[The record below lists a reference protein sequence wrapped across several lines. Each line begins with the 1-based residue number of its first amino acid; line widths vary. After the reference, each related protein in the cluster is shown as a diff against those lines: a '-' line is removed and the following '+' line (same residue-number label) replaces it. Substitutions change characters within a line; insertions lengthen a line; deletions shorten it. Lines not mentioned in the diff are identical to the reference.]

1 MTGTE
6 GYWNTTCRK
15 VWRSFESRRMK
26 SLKKRRKSIGR
37 LSLLR
42 RLTYRYR
49 VSVVNE
55 DEQKEVLGTRVSRVH
70 IGLAILLIGFLGAIA
85 GDMISR
91 RSPQPYSVDSDYKL
105 RQTVIDDALRVD
117 SLMNVIEIRNRY
129 ISNIQ
134 DIIAGR
140 VSPDTV
146 MPIDSVS
153 LQKSVS
159 LMEPSSREEEF
170 VRQFEEAER
179 YNITSQSVPM
189 QDIRSLSL
197 FRPTQGLVASSFN
210 PLESH
215 FGVDIAA
222 SPNQSVVSVL
232 DGTVLISSFT
242 ADSGYT
248 ICVVHPGELVS
259 VYRHCES
266 LLHKS
271 GDKVRQ
277 GDVIAL
283 VGRNSDGGETPG
295 SHLHF
300 ELWYQGQPLDPEKY
314 ILFQ

>member
-1 MTGTE
+1 
-6 GYWNTTCRK
+6 
-15 VWRSFESRRMK
+15 MK

-37 LSLLR
+37 MSLLQR
-42 RLTYRYR
+42 FTYRYR

-55 DEQKEVLGTRVSRVH
+55 DEQKEVLGTRLSVFYFFVGIFL
-70 IGLAILLIGFLGAIA
+70 IGLIGALIGNR
-85 GDMISR
+85 ISLMN
-91 RSPQPYSVDSDYKL
+91 SQPYSVDSDYKL

-117 SLMNVIEIRNRY
+117 SLMSVMETRNRY
-129 ISNIQ
+129 LSNIQ

-140 VSPDTV
+140 VSTDTV
-146 MPIDSVS
+146 IRIDSVS
-153 LQKSVS
+153 LQKSVE
-159 LMEPSSREEEF
+159 LMEPTSREEEF

-189 QDIRSLSL
+189 QDIRSMSL

-210 PLESH
+210 TLESH
-215 FGVDIAA
+215 LGVDIAA

-232 DGTVLISSFT
+232 DGTVLVSSFT
-242 ADSGYT
+242 AESGYT

-259 VYRHCES
+259 VYKHCES
-266 LLHKS
+266 LLRKS

-277 GDVIAL
+277 GEVIAL
-283 VGRNSDGGETPG
+283 VGRNTGGGETPG

>member
-1 MTGTE
+1 M
-6 GYWNTTCRK
+6 
-15 VWRSFESRRMK
+15 
-26 SLKKRRKSIGR
+26 
-37 LSLLR
+37 SLLR
-42 RLTYRYR
+42 RFTYRYR

-55 DEQKEVLGTRVSRVH
+55 DEQKEVLGTRLSVFYFFVGIFL
-70 IGLAILLIGFLGAIA
+70 IGLIGALIGNR
-85 GDMISR
+85 ISLMN
-91 RSPQPYSVDSDYKL
+91 SQPYSVDSDYKL

-117 SLMNVIEIRNRY
+117 SLMSVMETRNRY
-129 ISNIQ
+129 LSNIQ

-140 VSPDTV
+140 VSTDTV
-146 MPIDSVS
+146 IRIDSVS
-153 LQKSVS
+153 LQKSVE
-159 LMEPSSREEEF
+159 LMEPTSREEEF

-189 QDIRSLSL
+189 QDIRSMSL

-210 PLESH
+210 TLESH
-215 FGVDIAA
+215 LGVDIAA

-232 DGTVLISSFT
+232 DGTVLVSSFT
-242 ADSGYT
+242 AESGYT

-259 VYRHCES
+259 VYKHCES
-266 LLHKS
+266 LLRKS

-277 GDVIAL
+277 GEVIAL
-283 VGRNSDGGETPG
+283 VGRNTGGGETPG

>member
-1 MTGTE
+1 
-6 GYWNTTCRK
+6 
-15 VWRSFESRRMK
+15 MK

-37 LSLLR
+37 MSLLR
-42 RLTYRYR
+42 RFTYRYR

-55 DEQKEVLGTRVSRVH
+55 DEQKEVLGTKLSVFYFSVGIFL
-70 IGLAILLIGFLGAIA
+70 IGLIGALIGNR
-85 GDMISR
+85 ISLMK
-91 RSPQPYSVDSDYKL
+91 SQPYSVDSDYKL

-117 SLMNVIEIRNRY
+117 SLMSVMETRNRY
-129 ISNIQ
+129 LSNIQ
-134 DIIAGR
+134 EIIAGR
-140 VSPDTV
+140 VSTDTV
-146 MPIDSVS
+146 IRIDSLS
-153 LQKSVS
+153 LQKSVE
-159 LMEPSSREEEF
+159 LMEPTSREEEF

-189 QDIRSLSL
+189 QDIRSMSL

-210 PLESH
+210 TLDSH

-232 DGTVLISSFT
+232 DGTVLVSSFT
-242 ADSGYT
+242 AESGYT

-259 VYRHCES
+259 VYKHCES
-266 LLHKS
+266 LLRKS

-277 GDVIAL
+277 GEVIAL
-283 VGRNSDGGETPG
+283 VGRNTGGGETPG

-300 ELWYQGQPLDPEKY
+300 ELWYQGQPIDPEKY

>member
-1 MTGTE
+1 
-6 GYWNTTCRK
+6 
-15 VWRSFESRRMK
+15 MK

-37 LSLLR
+37 MSLLR
-42 RLTYRYR
+42 RFTYRYR

-55 DEQKEVLGTRVSRVH
+55 DEQKEVLGTRLSVFYFFVGIFL
-70 IGLAILLIGFLGAIA
+70 IGLIGALIGNR
-85 GDMISR
+85 ISLMN
-91 RSPQPYSVDSDYKL
+91 SQPYSVDSDYKL

-117 SLMNVIEIRNRY
+117 SLMSVMETRNRY
-129 ISNIQ
+129 LSNIQ

-140 VSPDTV
+140 VSTDTV
-146 MPIDSVS
+146 IRIDSVS
-153 LQKSVS
+153 LQKSVE
-159 LMEPSSREEEF
+159 LMEPTSREEEF

-189 QDIRSLSL
+189 QDIRSMSL

-210 PLESH
+210 TLESH
-215 FGVDIAA
+215 LGVDIAA

-232 DGTVLISSFT
+232 DGTVLVSSFT
-242 ADSGYT
+242 AESGYT

-259 VYRHCES
+259 VYKHCES
-266 LLHKS
+266 LLRKS

-277 GDVIAL
+277 GEVIAL
-283 VGRNSDGGETPG
+283 VGRNTGGGETPG

>member
-1 MTGTE
+1 M
-6 GYWNTTCRK
+6 
-15 VWRSFESRRMK
+15 
-26 SLKKRRKSIGR
+26 
-37 LSLLR
+37 SLLR

-49 VSVVNE
+49 LSVINE
-55 DEQKEVLGTRVSRVH
+55 DEQKEVIGTKVSYLHLV
-70 IGLAILLIGFLGAIA
+70 LILLIIGFLGVLA
-85 GDMISR
+85 GDRISKMS
-91 RSPQPYSVDSDYKL
+91 SPPYSADSDYKL
-105 RQTVIDDALRVD
+105 RQTVIDDALRID
-117 SLMNVIEIRNRY
+117 SLMGVMEIRNRY
-129 ISNIQ
+129 LTNIQ

-140 VSPDTV
+140 ISA
-146 MPIDSVS
+146 DSVVKLDS
-153 LQKSVS
+153 LALQTSVQ
-159 LMEPSSREEEF
+159 LMDPTSREEEF
-170 VRQFEEAER
+170 VNQFEEAER

-189 QDIRSLSL
+189 QDIQFLSL
-197 FRPTQGLVASSFN
+197 FRPTQGLLASGFN

-242 ADSGYT
+242 AESGYT

-259 VYRHCES
+259 VYKHCES
-266 LLHKS
+266 LLKKS

-277 GDVIAL
+277 GEVIAL